1 MILRLEDFD
10 MKKSIITLV
19 KEHNAE
25 WDYFYSE
32 YHNGIKINTYSYEE
46 VKELRKTHMVV
57 II

>member
-1 MILRLEDFD
+1 MR
-10 MKKSIITLV
+10 KSIITLV
-19 KEHNAE
+19 KEYNAE
-25 WDYFYSE
+25 WNYFYSE